1 MKASEVKSSIER
13 FFRDQGY
20 YVPPREFNI
29 GVKPDIS
36 AFKWEGDHEI
46 RSIAVECKKTTRIH
60 PLIETAL
67 TQAREYQLAFPYVYL
82 AIPEIKEESREPLI
96 GILAPLRMG
105 LLCVDGE
112 GEVKELREPGVSP
125 RLRYSDFLFK
135 VRQRAVAILTY
146 REVAVDSEPFDLNVR
161 NPLEVHCYLKKEASN
176 FLLSNW
182 PDGDYYFG
190 ICIEQKDNVR
200 KTLGKTTVEKLY
212 QLVSALPE
220 GYLIDLTYVD
230 TYRPREVSWSVIRT
244 KASHFTK
251 KDFEWLLEY
260 CKNKKWKVRLILHK
274 KVWLKY
280 EALSKNNHESIIRKT
295 KDELTPLR
303 QTLLSGRDLL

>member
-1 MKASEVKSSIER
+1 MKESEVKSSVER

-29 GVKPDIS
+29 GVRPDVS

-46 RSIAVECKKTTRIH
+46 RSIAVECKKTKRIR

-67 TQAREYQLAFPYVYL
+67 IQAREYQLAFPYVYL
-82 AIPEIKEESREPLI
+82 AIPEIKEESRETLI
-96 GILAPLRMG
+96 GILSSLRMG
-105 LLCVDGE
+105 LLCVDDE
-112 GEVKELREPGVSP
+112 GEVKELGGSGVSP
-125 RLRYSDFLFK
+125 RLRYFDFLFK
-135 VRQRAVAILTY
+135 VRQRAVAMLTY
-146 REVAVDSEPFDLNVR
+146 KEVAVDGEPFDLNVQ

-176 FLLSNW
+176 FLLANW

-220 GYLIDLTYVD
+220 GYFIDLAYID
-230 TYRPREVSWSVIRT
+230 TYWPSEVSWSVIRT
-244 KASHFTK
+244 KASIFTK

-260 CKNKKWKVRLILHK
+260 CKNKNWKVRLILHK

-280 EALSKNNHESIIRKT
+280 EALSKSNHESRVRKV
-295 KDELTPLR
+295 KEEIGPLR
-303 QTLLSGRDLL
+303 QALLSECD